1 MTRRLA
7 TIRSTAASASTTGA
21 SNRATATTSSNDNG
35 RAPTMTAEGAVPAG
49 TGPVC
54 VCVMPSIAAPTGGV
68 AATRIPDSVSYA
80 RRAPAKLAAVR
91 IVITTAGSR
100 GDVAPY
106 TGLAHRLNDAGHTA
120 VIATHEPFRA
130 LVEAHGIEF
139 AGLAADPREIL
150 GTEQGRR
157 WQAAAQGL
165 TSAVRMVGLMRP
177 YAREMA
183 EKTLAATE
191 GADLILCSTLT
202 APNYHIAQGRGI
214 PSIGVFLQPLERT
227 REFSSVLTG
236 GVRSYGSW
244 GNRWSAAASEA
255 LLAVPFMGEVN
266 QARTGMGL
274 PAISYRQLRR
284 DLAEQR
290 WPVLH
295 GFSRHLVPRPA
306 DWRPGLEVVGYWWPA
321 PDPTWTPSADLVDFL
336 AAGDPPVLLGF
347 GSMAAG
353 TGDAKRLAEV
363 AVTALRDV
371 GVRGILQAGWS
382 GLAARS
388 DGRGDILSIGEAP
401 HDWLLSRV
409 AAVVHHGGAGT
420 VAAAVHHGVPAV
432 PVPVLADQP
441 FWSERAH
448 RAGAAAEPIPF
459 TRLTADR
466 LAFALRQVL
475 YVPSYRAKAG
485 ALAAKVAEEDG
496 AGAVVEAVA
505 RL

>member
-7 TIRSTAASASTTGA
+7 AIRSTAASASTTGA

-35 RAPTMTAEGAVPAG
+35 PAPTVTAEGTVPAG
-49 TGPVC
+49 TGAVC
-54 VCVMPSIAAPTGGV
+54 VCVMPLHCSADRRCRGHAHPELCLVCETGTCQTG
-68 AATRIPDSVSYA
+68 
-80 RRAPAKLAAVR
+80 RRADRHHHCRLA
-91 IVITTAGSR
+91 R
-100 GDVAPY
+100 GRRALHR
-106 TGLAHRLNDAGHTA
+106 LARRLNDAGHTA

-157 WQAAAQGL
+157 WQAAQGL

-214 PSIGVFLQPLERT
+214 PSMGVFLQPLERT

-244 GNRWSAAASEA
+244 GNRWSAAVSEA

-290 WPVLH
+290 WPVQH
-295 GFSRHLVPRPA
+295 GFSRHPSRGRPTGA
-306 DWRPGLEVVGYWWPA
+306 RLEVVGYWWPD
-321 PDPTWTPSADLVDFL
+321 PDPPDPLGRPRRL
-336 AAGDPPVLLGF
+336 PGRRRPAGATGRF

-371 GVRGILQAGWS
+371 GVRGSSRPAGRAWPLRATPTATSSASARRRMTGSYPGSPRSSITAAPAPSRPRSTTAYRPSRCPCSRTSRS
-382 GLAARS
+382 GRS
-388 DGRGDILSIGEAP
+388 GCTVRAP
-401 HDWLLSRV
+401 PRSR
-409 AAVVHHGGAGT
+409 
-420 VAAAVHHGVPAV
+420 
-432 PVPVLADQP
+432 
-441 FWSERAH
+441 S
-448 RAGAAAEPIPF
+448 PIS
-459 TRLTADR
+459 RLTADR

-475 YVPSYRAKAG
+475 YVPSYRAKAV